1 MPDFYDPLDV
11 LFGIVLFDFSLA
23 DVRKAAGEGCYLCE
37 CILGDPQSNI
47 EESSLLAAEVVGDV
61 LKFGVLEARTDLAST
76 NPDASKGK
84 IELRAFELRSVF
96 SFQIIAAADDN
107 AANDVCTRPVNIS
120 PASEDSFSLA
130 RHWLETCQATHQ
142 KCPKPKGDFL
152 PTRLIVILQKFGRRR
167 LQLHQT
173 SSEDTVKPYAALSY
187 CWGGEQHVTTTKTLH
202 RHMSV
207 INEQDLPATVR
218 DAVLVTETLGMNQ
231 IWIDA
236 LCIIQDDAYDK
247 ALEIASMPSVYSEAT
262 VTIAASRANG
272 VHEGFLQ
279 NRPAMANKTP
289 ELVFQLPYRC
299 RNGEDGSVVLL
310 PPLPPIKNCTEPLD
324 RRAWALQERFL
335 SPRVLEYGS
344 LQTRWIC
351 QQNVAVKN
359 TVDGWKDEFVRNTK
373 RSDRLFTTALH
384 AVLSKTDALAPDD
397 PSYERP
403 VALWHSLV
411 RTYTHRN
418 LTLPTDRLPAISGIA
433 TQFGRILRDDYLAGL
448 WKSRLATE
456 LLWSV
461 DSLEELTPRPLVY
474 QGPTWSWAA
483 VNSPVYLP
491 TRAGGD
497 ICIEILGC
505 QTRKSA
511 KYTVSDGRYG
521 AVESGIVVLRG
532 RLQPAEW
539 ALSNKFSRERIRR
552 RDVGD
557 VNGTLPAFTT
567 FDALEEDF
575 VMMDIDV
582 IPIFLLKVSSRPE
595 GLILRPKSNTEYS
608 RVGHFEF
615 DEAHLDLRLEETKES
630 RSQRYK
636 MHSDWLDSGAEQ
648 IITLV

>member
-1 MPDFYDPLDV
+1 M
-11 LFGIVLFDFSLA
+11 
-23 DVRKAAGEGCYLCE
+23 
-37 CILGDPQSNI
+37 
-47 EESSLLAAEVVGDV
+47 
-61 LKFGVLEARTDLAST
+61 
-76 NPDASKGK
+76 
-84 IELRAFELRSVF
+84 
-96 SFQIIAAADDN
+96 
-107 AANDVCTRPVNIS
+107 
-120 PASEDSFSLA
+120 
-130 RHWLETCQATHQ
+130 
-142 KCPKPKGDFL
+142 
-152 PTRLIVILQKFGRRR
+152 
-167 LQLHQT
+167 
-173 SSEDTVKPYAALSY
+173 KPYAALSY
-187 CWGGEQHVTTTKTLH
+187 CWGGEQHVTTTKKTLH
-202 RHMSV
+202 RHMSI
-207 INEQDLPATVR
+207 INERDLPATVR
-218 DAVLVTETLGMNQ
+218 DAILVTETLGMNQ

-236 LCIIQDDAYDK
+236 LCIIQDDACDK

-279 NRPAMANKTP
+279 NRPAMANRTP

-310 PPLPPIKNCTEPLD
+310 PPIKDCTEPLD
-324 RRAWALQERFL
+324 CRAWALQERFL

-351 QQNVAVKN
+351 QQNVELENA
-359 TVDGWKDEFVRNTK
+359 VDGWKDESVRNYD
-373 RSDRLFTTALH
+373 RSDKLFTTALQ
-384 AVLSKTDALAPDD
+384 AVLSKTDALAPDV
-397 PSYERP
+397 PSYEHP

-411 RTYTHRN
+411 GIYTHRN

-433 TQFGRILRDDYLAGL
+433 TRFGRILGDDYLAGL

-456 LLWSV
+456 LLWRVGS
-461 DSLEELTPRPLVY
+461 SGNPTPRPLVY

-483 VNSPVYLP
+483 VNSPVYLSNS
-491 TRAGGD
+491 AGED

-505 QTRKSA
+505 QTRLQGKSA
-511 KYTVSDGRYG
+511 KNTVSDGKYG

-539 ALSNKFSRERIRR
+539 TRRRRSNKSSSPRHYERIRR

-557 VNGTLPAFTT
+557 VNSTLPAFTI

-575 VMMDIDV
+575 AMMDIDV
-582 IPIFLLKVSSRPE
+582 IPIFLLKISSRPE

-615 DEAHLDLRLEETKES
+615 HETYLDSDSRLEETEKS
-630 RSQRYK
+630 RSRRYK
-636 MHSDWLDSGAEQ
+636 LHSDWLNSGAEQ